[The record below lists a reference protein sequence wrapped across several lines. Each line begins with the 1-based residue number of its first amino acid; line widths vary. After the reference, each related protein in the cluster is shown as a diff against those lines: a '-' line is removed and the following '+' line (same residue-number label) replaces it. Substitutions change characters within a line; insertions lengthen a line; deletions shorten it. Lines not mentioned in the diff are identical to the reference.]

1 MHADADTKA
10 NTTRKTRTTITRAPD
25 ASHAGEPEDNRPTK
39 DSSMETTRLGQS
51 DLQVS
56 RICLGTMT
64 FGEQNTEAEGHA
76 QLDYA
81 VSRGINFIDAAEMY
95 PVKPREE
102 TYGDTERIVGKWLKG
117 QRRDSIVLATKVAG
131 PGRMPWI
138 RGGADLTP
146 ESIRAAVDASLARL
160 QTDYIDLYQ
169 IHWPARNAPIFG
181 QKSFNPDAER
191 ACASI
196 QLQLETMAELVKAG
210 KIRYVGVSNETPWGI
225 AEFVKQAD
233 LHGLPR
239 IATVQNPYN
248 LLNRSFEQG
257 TDEACFHTGVSL
269 LIYSPLAFGQLTGKY
284 LLPADGGVR
293 FNDDAKGR
301 LTRFAK
307 DWSPR
312 YMRQASMDAAGQYVA
327 LARKAGMTPATLALA
342 WCYSRWFAASTI
354 IGATSIEQLKED
366 VNAWDTG
373 LSADVLAE
381 VEQIHAAITSPAQ

>member
-1 MHADADTKA
+1 
-10 NTTRKTRTTITRAPD
+10 
-25 ASHAGEPEDNRPTK
+25 
-39 DSSMETTRLGQS
+39 METIRLGQS

-81 VSRGINFIDAAEMY
+81 FSRGINFIDTAEMY
-95 PVKPREE
+95 PVKPRAE
-102 TYGDTERIVGKWLKG
+102 TYGQTERIVGSWLKRQ
-117 QRRDSIVLATKVAG
+117 QRDRVVLATKVAG
-131 PGRMPWI
+131 PARMPWI
-138 RGGADLTP
+138 RDGGDLTP
-146 ESIRAAVDASLARL
+146 DSIRAAVDDSLARL

-181 QKSFNPDAER
+181 QKSFDPAKER
-191 ACASI
+191 ECTSI
-196 QLQLETMAELVKAG
+196 QAQLEAMGELVRAG

-225 AEFVKQAD
+225 AEFVKQAE

-248 LLNRSFEQG
+248 LVNRSFEQG
-257 TDEACFHTGVSL
+257 LDEACYRTDVSL

-284 LLPADGGVR
+284 LKAGAAEPTFDTA
-293 FNDDAKGR
+293 APGR
-301 LTRFAK
+301 LNRFSP

-312 YMRQASMDAAGQYVA
+312 YMRPDTLRASADYVA
-327 LARKAGMTPATLALA
+327 LAREAGMSPATLALA

-354 IGATSIEQLKED
+354 VGATSVEQLRED
-366 VNAWDTG
+366 VDAWQVK
-373 LSADVLAE
+373 LPQDVIDGIE
-381 VEQIHAAITSPAQ
+381 RIHARINNPAQ